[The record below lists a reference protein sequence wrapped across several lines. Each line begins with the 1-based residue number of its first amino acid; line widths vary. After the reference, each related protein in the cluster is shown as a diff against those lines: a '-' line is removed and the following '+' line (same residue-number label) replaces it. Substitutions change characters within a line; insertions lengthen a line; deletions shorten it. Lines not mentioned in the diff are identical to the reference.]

1 LERSGARATVF
12 LVGEQVLRRP
22 ELAAEIASPGPEI
35 GVHCQRHRLQARL
48 GPRQLRDDMRRGAA
62 SIEDASG
69 RTPTLY
75 RPPYGIF
82 SLAGLIAVRR
92 CGWLAV
98 HWSRDTKDW
107 RAEATPDSILR
118 RATDHVRSGEVVL
131 MHDADHYGAGGS
143 WQRTAA
149 ALPGPLERLSER
161 GLATVLLSHGTR

>member
-1 LERSGARATVF
+1 MTARIRRGTPAVLEELERSGARATFF

-22 ELAAEIASPGPEI
+22 ELAAEIASRGHEI

-48 GPRQLRDDMRRGAA
+48 GPRQLLDDMRRGAP

-92 CGWLAV
+92 CTL
-98 HWSRDTKDW
+98 
-107 RAEATPDSILR
+107 
-118 RATDHVRSGEVVL
+118 
-131 MHDADHYGAGGS
+131 AGGALGRVTPRIGAPTPRPTRS
-143 WQRTAA
+143 CAARRTTC
-149 ALPGPLERLSER
+149 GPARSC
-161 GLATVLLSHGTR
+161 